1 MRAIQIV
8 EETGPDSALALVEL
22 PEPEPSHPFGRA
34 GIDSSV
40 VVEVHAAGV
49 SFPEL
54 LQTRGQ
60 YQMKP
65 PLPFVPGSEVGG
77 VVLSASEGASVK
89 PGDRVAAFCA
99 LGGFAETVVAPEF
112 FTFALSPE
120 LDFAQGAALI
130 LNYHTA
136 YFALLLRGRLAQGE
150 TVLVHGA
157 AGGVGTACLQVAKG
171 LGAKTIALVS
181 SEAKRAV
188 AEQAGADHT
197 LLLGDGWKDEV
208 LELSGGG
215 VEMVLDPVGGDRFTD
230 SLRSL
235 RENGRLVVVGFTG
248 GAIPEVRVNRLL
260 LKNTEVIGAGWGAYV
275 MGKPQLNREIGAA
288 VNRLV
293 EEGFVKPIVGE
304 RFPLERAAE
313 ALKALDE
320 RRATG
325 KVVLDVRAD

>member
-8 EETGPDSALALVEL
+8 AESGPDSALALVEL
-22 PEPEPSHPFGRA
+22 PEPEPSSPLAPGP
-34 GIDSSV
+34 GV

-60 YQMKP
+60 YQLKP
-65 PLPFVPGSEVGG
+65 PLPFVPGSEVAGI
-77 VVLSASEGASVK
+77 VRSAPDGAQVK
-89 PGDRVAAFCA
+89 AGDRVAAFCA
-99 LGGFAETVVAPEF
+99 LGGFAETAVAPEF
-112 FTFALSPE
+112 FALALSE
-120 LDFAQGAALI
+120 KLDFAQGAGLI

-136 YFALLLRGRLAQGE
+136 YFALHMRGRLQAGE
-150 TVLVHGA
+150 TVLVQGA
-157 AGGVGTACLQVAKG
+157 AGGVGTASLQVAKG
-171 LGAKTIALVS
+171 LGATTIALVS
-181 SEAKRAV
+181 SEQKRAV

-197 LLLGDGWKDEV
+197 LLAEEGWKDAV
-208 LELSGGG
+208 LERSGGG
-215 VEMVLDPVGGDRFTD
+215 VDVVLDPVGGDRFTD

-260 LKNTEVIGAGWGAYV
+260 LKNTEVVGAGWGAYV
-275 MGKPQLNREIGAA
+275 MSKPELNREIGAA

-293 EEGFVKPIVGE
+293 DEGFVEPIVGA
-304 RFPLERAAE
+304 RFPLERAAD
-313 ALKALDE
+313 ALKLLDE

-325 KVVLDVRAD
+325 KIVLDVRSA